1 MAKKHEDFFFN
12 NFVES
17 ITVSCEAATFLQH
30 ILTNFNAD
38 NLKEEL
44 DKLHEIEHRGDQKKH
59 ELADEILRAFITP
72 LERDDIMELSHNIDN
87 VTDSIEDIL
96 IHVYITGITKIRPEA
111 LRFASLL
118 IDCCEATKDLLVE
131 FCNFKKSKT
140 LKDLIIKI
148 NGLEEDGDKAYVET
162 LRSLY
167 TGSKDP
173 MEVLAWRNI
182 FNYFESCL
190 DACEDVA
197 DVVQNITIGNT

>member
-17 ITVSCEAATFLQH
+17 ITISCEAATFLQK
-30 ILTNFNAD
+30 ILANFSAD

-44 DKLHEIEHRGDQKKH
+44 KKLHEIEHRGDQKKH

-72 LERDDIMELSHNIDN
+72 LERDDIMELSQNIDN

-96 IHVYITGITKIRPEA
+96 IHIYIIGTTTIRPEA
-111 LRFASLL
+111 LHFASLL
-118 IDCCEATKDLLVE
+118 IDCCEATKNLLVE
-131 FCNFKKSKT
+131 FSNFKKSKT
-140 LKDLIIKI
+140 LKDLIITI
-148 NGLEEDGDKAYVET
+148 NRLEEDGDEAYIET
-162 LRSLY
+162 LHSLY
-167 TGSKDP
+167 TSSKDP
-173 MEVLAWRNI
+173 MEVLAWRSI
-182 FNYFESCL
+182 YSYFENCL